1 MGQAWS
7 WYRSLGL
14 VESSRRTFGRSLRWD
29 SLGPR
34 TYVLIKLVLYK
45 VQNIIDVSF
54 LSYFQTSSYLQC
66 ELLHVQG
73 VVDEMKNLF
82 VRKNGIL
89 HPEF

>member
-14 VESSRRTFGRSLRWD
+14 EESSRRTFGRSLRWD

-45 VQNIIDVSF
+45 VQNII
-54 LSYFQTSSYLQC
+54 SYIQTSSYLQC